1 MGQVRPQGEDLTL
14 EPKIVRTRVLIVD
27 DDATHAGGIA
37 AGLRLE
43 GFEVETASD
52 SKQGLALL
60 AMGSFDLAVVDL
72 MMRGING
79 IQLARLL
86 RERQPQTRVVL
97 TSAYHVSEPQLRHA
111 DCGAVGFVPKPI
123 DPHQL
128 ASVLRGKLCG
138 RSANASGAAA

>member
-1 MGQVRPQGEDLTL
+1 M
-14 EPKIVRTRVLIVD
+14 RTRVLIVD
-27 DDATHAGGIA
+27 DDASHARGMA
-37 AGLRLE
+37 VGLRLE

-52 SKQGLALL
+52 STQGLSLL

-72 MMRGING
+72 MMPGMNG

-86 RERQPQTRVVL
+86 RERQPRTRVVL
-97 TSAYHVSEPQLRHA
+97 TSAYHLSEPQLRHA

-128 ASVLRGKLCG
+128 ASFLRGKLCG
-138 RSANASGAAA
+138 RSASNASGAAA